1 MYSRRPATP
10 VWQAIAVVIGV
21 ILFIAMVSQCANN
34 RTRGSVF
41 SMDGAGTTVSNGTT
55 NYTPSGSGTSVSADG
70 TTISTVPWDY
80 RIVEGTVGDLIGGDM
95 TIEPDN
101 QLMANDKNYATG
113 DKVWVLQHMSATLTE
128 DAQGRAKTVLSLWR
142 PIKSYEVRS
151 DAEADLNR
159 LKVRLKT
166 KADLVGVY
174 KTTLGDKSREFAV
187 VELPSGQRV
196 KQPIDDERYAQLKTV
211 KETDIFLEEVHD
223 YAAYDLVYSK
233 FRGWASS

>member
-1 MYSRRPATP
+1 MYSRRPSTP
-10 VWQAIAVVIGV
+10 AGQVIAVVIGV
-21 ILFIAMVSQCANN
+21 FLFITIVAQCADNGS
-34 RTRGSVF
+34 TGSSVF
-41 SMDGAGTTVSNGTT
+41 NVNSGTSYSYG
-55 NYTPSGSGTSVSADG
+55 YTEYSPSGSGTSVTSSG

-80 RIVEGTVGDLIGGDM
+80 RVIEGTVGDLIGGDM

-128 DAQGRAKTVLSLWR
+128 DAQGRAQTVLSTWR
-142 PIKSYEVRS
+142 PIKSYKIQS

-159 LKVRLKT
+159 LKVKLKT
-166 KADLVGVY
+166 KADLIGVY
-174 KTTLGDKSREFAV
+174 KTTLGDKTREFAV
-187 VELPSGQRV
+187 VELPSGQQV
-196 KQPIDDERYAQLKTV
+196 KQPIDDERYAQFKTA
-211 KETDIFLEEVHD
+211 KEADIFLEEVHD